1 MKKTIQILASCLS
14 LLCICLSTSSCWF
27 WGGYNKIMYD
37 HFLDENNYYTWTV
50 TVKDFVWG
58 YLDEDHKYNAYS
70 MYENS
75 ENLEYRALEEK
86 EYAYTSLPV
95 AVLDAEEAWMDY
107 IEEKAFD
114 LCYENAVTL
123 IENGFLENVK
133 IGDTITI
140 RATCWTYGDTDWF
153 FLAELESGGVTYLD
167 MQTGLKNIREY
178 MDENRS
184 LL

>member
-14 LLCICLSTSSCWF
+14 LLCICLSASSCWF

-37 HFLDENNYYTWTV
+37 HFSNEDNYYTWTV
-50 TVKDFVWG
+50 RMKDFVWTDAEND
-58 YLDEDHKYNAYS
+58 YQAYS

-75 ENLEYRALEEK
+75 ENFEHRLLEERKYNHIALATTILEYEE
-86 EYAYTSLPV
+86 E
-95 AVLDAEEAWMDY
+95 WMDY
-107 IEEKAFD
+107 IKEKAFAVH
-114 LCYENAVTL
+114 YENAVEL
-123 IENGFLENVK
+123 IGNGFLENVS
-133 IGDTITI
+133 IGDKITI
-140 RATCWTYGDTDWF
+140 RATCWTYGDADWF
-153 FLAELESGGVTYLD
+153 FLAELESDGVTYLD

>member
-1 MKKTIQILASCLS
+1 MKKMIKMLAISIS
-14 LLCICLSTSSCWF
+14 LLCVCLGASSCWF

-37 HFLDENNYYTWTV
+37 HFLDESNYYTWTV
-50 TVKDFVWG
+50 TVKDLVWT
-58 YLDEDHKYNAYS
+58 DADNDYNAYS

-75 ENLEYRALEEK
+75 ENFEHRLLEERKYNYISLATTILEYEE
-86 EYAYTSLPV
+86 E
-95 AVLDAEEAWMDY
+95 WMDY
-107 IEEKAFD
+107 IKEEAFEIR
-114 LCYENAVTL
+114 YENAVEL
-123 IENGFLENVK
+123 IENGFLENVS

-140 RATCWTYGDTDWF
+140 RATCWTYGDRDWF
-153 FLAELESGGVTYLD
+153 FLAELESDGVTYLD